1 MVQLKNENS
10 QLRGQKRVLEEITG
24 RGEGKGDCELMKKPE
39 KLSRK
44 LRRKG
49 PFYKKKFVQLAKKVI
64 KNNKKGRGPAKKK
77 FNDYS
82 KHHQKRII
90 NRPDGRTQTNIIK
103 ESALHQSGLLPLY
116 NMSNTRTSIS
126 SDIQTQRSELK
137 NEAEPSFSQ
146 PTSRCLMNTL

>member
-1 MVQLKNENS
+1 MEMVVDWLNPVFFQQQNL
-10 QLRGQKRVLEEITG
+10 LFIF
-24 RGEGKGDCELMKKPE
+24 C
-39 KLSRK
+39 
-44 LRRKG
+44 
-49 PFYKKKFVQLAKKVI
+49 
-64 KNNKKGRGPAKKK
+64 
-77 FNDYS
+77 
-82 KHHQKRII
+82 
-90 NRPDGRTQTNIIK
+90 PDGRTQTNIIK